1 MISLDNSILFTAL
14 PVLEDELSTTPNQAL
29 WVINAYPLVLSG
41 LLLGTG
47 TLGDRIGHRRM
58 FLLGLTIFGCSSLA
72 AAYAPTPGLLIAT
85 RALLGM
91 GAAVMMPATLALIR
105 ATFDDDR
112 ERSTAMGL
120 WGSTG
125 VVGAA
130 AGPILGGWLLEHFWW
145 GSVFLINVPLCA
157 LGIVA
162 TVLFAPPN
170 HTDSASY
177 WDIVSSLLSLVALS
191 GLTLTIKEA
200 TNPDRSTVV
209 LCIAAAASATAAVF
223 FVRRQRTLSH
233 PLLTFDLFRNRIFV
247 GGVLAAGGAMIAVS
261 GMELLTTQN
270 LQVVNG
276 FSPLEAGLTLASVT
290 VCAFP
295 LSILGG
301 MYLHRVGFLPLIGG
315 GFCAVAIGMAVAV
328 WATHLDFFP
337 GLIVGLMILGVG
349 AGSVMSVSSIAIID
363 AAPPHRSGMAAGVEE
378 VSYEFGS
385 LIAVAT
391 AGSLHTAIA
400 ISRYRA
406 HADANG
412 IDASADV
419 FAGIKNPATA
429 MVAGDALT
437 GAYTAT
443 LSCLAVT
450 VVLLAA
456 ATGWCFRGNPKKAT
470 ASATATASRGR

>member
-58 FLLGLTIFGCSSLA
+58 FLLGLTIFGYSSLA

-295 LSILGG
+295 PVHPGRDVPAPRGVFAAYRRRLLRGRYRHG
-301 MYLHRVGFLPLIGG
+301 RRGVGDPPRFLPRAHRGPN
-315 GFCAVAIGMAVAV
+315 
-328 WATHLDFFP
+328 DP
-337 GLIVGLMILGVG
+337 GRRCRLRDVGVFHR
-349 AGSVMSVSSIAIID
+349 D
-363 AAPPHRSGMAAGVEE
+363 YRCRPAPP
-378 VSYEFGS
+378 
-385 LIAVAT
+385 LW
-391 AGSLHTAIA
+391 
-400 ISRYRA
+400 
-406 HADANG
+406 NG
-412 IDASADV
+412 
-419 FAGIKNPATA
+419 
-429 MVAGDALT
+429 
-437 GAYTAT
+437 
-443 LSCLAVT
+443 
-450 VVLLAA
+450 
-456 ATGWCFRGNPKKAT
+456 R
-470 ASATATASRGR
+470 RR